1 VPTHLAL
8 GSGAGLTDEELSAL
22 ADWEQA
28 PCFDETDRLV
38 LRYADSLT
46 RDVAVPDDL
55 WSALAAR
62 FSEKEIFE
70 LCFSV
75 GTANLVNR
83 VHATFLTDVDAGTS
97 ARVDGLGAHVD
108 LPRPRH

>member
-1 VPTHLAL
+1 MPTHLAL
-8 GSGAGLTDEELSAL
+8 GSSAGLSDEELSWL
-22 ADWEQA
+22 ADWRNA

-38 LRYADSLT
+38 LTYADSLT
-46 RDVAVPDDL
+46 TAVSVPDDL
-55 WSALAAR
+55 WDALQGR

-83 VHATFLTDVDAGTS
+83 VHATFLTDVDAPTA
-97 ARVDGLGAHVD
+97 ARVDEMGADVD
-108 LPRPRH
+108 LPEPRH